1 MLCWAGLGWPG
12 LGCAELWLWLCMWLG
27 WAELGWAVAV
37 AVDVHVA
44 VAGLG

>member
-1 MLCWAGLGWPG
+1 MAVHVAGLGWAG
-12 LGCAELWLWLCMWLG
+12 LWPCKWLG
-27 WAELGWAVAV
+27 WAELVWAVAV